1 MGVKK
6 LFVLILIGLL
16 EIGFPFNV
24 GRSAA
29 SARTTIALKS
39 SLYTGSG
46 GDSRRKRNSKDPKDI
61 GEAPVDNRKGV
72 QKRDIAAEDEGGG
85 GLVAGSEILEPS
97 YQEDAFGSPVGP
109 LPSVDSRLNWE
120 EIEVKEELAELWIV
134 GAGTMGTQLA
144 KQMVESLGDE
154 SDDKVVVAETLTDT
168 RHEEL
173 LDIGVLPRLR
183 EDRTEDDLYGSKN
196 VIVCVPPSMAKFN
209 EGGYPEELFDAAT
222 LWAGPKGGGLLIL
235 VSSTAVYGE
244 SDQNKVDETFRV
256 DTRSKRSRIMIDAEE
271 ATLSREGTILR
282 LGGLYTEKRGP
293 HTYWLKQAA
302 EGNPIDAESD
312 GILNLLHYEDA
323 AAVAVKLIEN
333 GRRSTVYLASD
344 GNTMTRKEICE
355 AALASKL
362 FPENEGREIE
372 FSKMAGYAKGKTV
385 NCKWT
390 QEELGW
396 APKYPSF
403 NSFMRRLG
411 GEDVADPVKEEKA
424 DTSSLLWTPDDGDDE
439 WAI

>member
-1 MGVKK
+1 MG
-6 LFVLILIGLL
+6 LNVLLALCFIGLL
-16 EIGFPFNV
+16 QAGLSFYLV
-24 GRSAA
+24 RSV
-29 SARTTIALKS
+29 RNCPALKG

-46 GDSRRKRNSKDPKDI
+46 GGSNRKKDPRDNI
-61 GEAPVDNRKGV
+61 GPPPEDSRKGV
-72 QKRDIAAEDEGGG
+72 QKRDIAAEDDGGG
-85 GLVAGSEILEPS
+85 GLVSGAELLEPS
-97 YQEDAFGSPVGP
+97 YQEDAFGAPVGP
-109 LPSVDSRLNWE
+109 LPSVDSKLNWK
-120 EIEVKEELAELWIV
+120 EVQIKEELAELWIV
-134 GAGTMGTQLA
+134 GAGTMGTQIA
-144 KQMVESLGDE
+144 KQMVEALGDE
-154 SDDKVVVAETLTDT
+154 ADDKVVVAETLSDS

-183 EDRTEDDLYGSKN
+183 EERTEDDLYCSKN
-196 VIVCVPPSMAKFN
+196 VILCVPPSMAKLN

-293 HTYWLKQAA
+293 HTHWLKQAA
-302 EGNPIDAESD
+302 EGTPIDAESD

-323 AAVAVKLIEN
+323 AAVAVKLIQL

-344 GNTMTRKEICE
+344 GNTMTRQEICD
-355 AALASKL
+355 AAVASKL
-362 FPENEGREIE
+362 FPENEGRPVE
-372 FSKMAGYAKGKTV
+372 FTKMAGYAKGKTV

-411 GEDVADPVKEEKA
+411 GEEVADPVREEKK